1 MEFEPLIKGMEKVM
15 LPELQPRFDTLS
27 CDSRF
32 ADVRVASM
40 RHADA
45 LHTIGLACHPIASL
59 SPHDS
64 YSIVVNIIA
73 HSGLMMRGF
82 VTWSQPYVS
91 VPVNTAYEVV
101 SSPAYRNLSG
111 YTIRES
117 MTRPFY
123 FRVGETLDD
132 FVLLLPP
139 LYKAFDRGVR
149 RGHPPGAL
157 RKLWNRLTFS
167 ER

>member
-1 MEFEPLIKGMEKVM
+1 MEFEPLIKEMEKVM
-15 LPELQPRFDTLS
+15 MPELQRRSDALN

-32 ADVRVASM
+32 EDVRVATM
-40 RHADA
+40 RHADV
-45 LHTIGLACHPIASL
+45 LHTIGLSCHPIASPA
-59 SPHDS
+59 PHDH
-64 YSIVVNIIA
+64 YSICVNLIA

-82 VTWSQPYVS
+82 VTWSQPYHS
-91 VPVNTAYEVV
+91 VPVKTASGTV
-101 SSPAYRNLSG
+101 SGYRNLSG
-111 YTIRES
+111 YTIREG

-123 FRVGETLDD
+123 FRPGKKVED

-139 LYKAFDRGVR
+139 LYSAFDRGVR

-157 RKLWNRLTFS
+157 RKLWNQLALS